1 MRRIAQMEPW
11 LGEEERRAVDA
22 YMASGGWLTE
32 FTQTRAFEEMIAEY
46 VGSSHV
52 IATSN
57 GTVSLILALL
67 TCDIGAGQEVLVPDY
82 TQIASANTV
91 RLAGATPVLVDIEP
105 RSLGM
110 DLERA
115 EAALTP
121 RTRAMMYVAIN
132 GRPGATDRAVEF
144 CRDHGLL
151 LIEDA
156 AQTLGSRLRGRHLGT
171 WGAVGNMSFS
181 PPKVITTGQGGALFF
196 NDEALYRRAVMI
208 KDFGRPKAGVDYH
221 EVLGF
226 NFKFTDIQAVIG
238 IEQMKKLPWR
248 VGRKKAMY
256 RRYRQMLAGIDAIEW
271 LPTNLDDTSPWFVDI
286 LVPADRRDAL
296 AASLRAQGVGTRPFY
311 PAIHTQPPY
320 AGVRGE
326 FPASAD
332 ISARGLW
339 LPSSTFLTDDE
350 IDYVCDHVQQFFAG

>member
-11 LGEEERRAVDA
+11 FGEEERRAVDA

-32 FTQTRAFEEMIAEY
+32 FTQTKVFEDMIGQY
-46 VGSSHV
+46 VGSPHV
-52 IATSN
+52 LATSN
-57 GTVSLILALL
+57 GTVSLIVAML
-67 TCDIGAGQEVLVPDY
+67 TCEIGSGHEVLVPDY

-91 RLAGATPVLVDIEP
+91 RLVGATPVLVDIEP
-105 RSLGM
+105 RSLAL

-115 EAALTP
+115 EAALTS

-151 LIEDA
+151 FIEDA

-171 WGAVGNMSFS
+171 WGVAGNMSFS

-196 NDEALYRRAVMI
+196 NDQALYRRAAMI

-226 NFKFTDIQAVIG
+226 NFKFTDIQAVVG

-248 VGRKKAMY
+248 VERKKTMY
-256 RRYRQMLAGIDAIEW
+256 RLYQERLAGVGPIEW
-271 LPTNLDDTSPWFVDI
+271 LPTNLEDTSPWFVDI

-296 AASLRAQGVGTRPFY
+296 SAFLREQGVGTRPFY
-311 PAIHTQPPY
+311 PALHTQPPY
-320 AGVRGE
+320 AGMGGD
-326 FPASAD
+326 FPVALDASR
-332 ISARGLW
+332 RGLW

-350 IDYVCDHVQQFFAG
+350 IGYVCGQIRRFFAG